1 MAEPKRTTVYLD
13 KDIHK
18 ALKLKALELE
28 KSVSELIEDY
38 VKHHLAEDLEDINT
52 IKSRKKEK
60 SVSYDTFLSSLK
72 KDGLI

>member
-28 KSVSELIEDY
+28 KSVSELIEGY
-38 VKHHLAEDLEDINT
+38 IKYHLAEDLEDINT
-52 IKSRKKEK
+52 IKNRKKEK
-60 SVSYDTFLSSLK
+60 NISYDSFLSGLK